1 MKFENQNKGKPAT
14 KNRTFSLSFFFLREK
29 KNRPSFFLLL
39 FLHCPAMAVDP
50 NFHVNPQSS
59 ETIINSEWPIE
70 KVVRFLEEN
79 GFNSIT
85 HTFKGII
92 VLHIYE

>member
-1 MKFENQNKGKPAT
+1 
-14 KNRTFSLSFFFLREK
+14 
-29 KNRPSFFLLL
+29 
-39 FLHCPAMAVDP
+39 MAVDP

-92 VLHIYE
+92 VIHIYE